1 MTTRRS
7 IKYRYLKTK
16 MALSQTVQS
25 ILDINRK
32 RRFVREGTDGK
43 AALDEELKVL
53 NAVAE
58 NLAMALRNYELQMK
72 EAPAGLAPIID
83 ATSTPSNHRVDKL

>member
-1 MTTRRS
+1 MTTRRT

-32 RRFVREGTDGK
+32 RRFVQEGSTGK
-43 AALDEELKVL
+43 AALEEELKVL

-58 NLAMALRNYELQMK
+58 NHAMALRNYESQLSGPDQ
-72 EAPAGLAPIID
+72 PLATVVSANPPVTSVPI
-83 ATSTPSNHRVDKL
+83 SKV

>member
-1 MTTRRS
+1 MSTRKN

-16 MALSQTVQS
+16 IALSQTVQS

-32 RRFVREGTDGK
+32 RRFSGPDEHKREE
-43 AALDEELKVL
+43 LNEELKVL

-58 NLAMALRNYELQMK
+58 NQARQLKTFEFRMRQ
-72 EAPAGLAPIID
+72 
-83 ATSTPSNHRVDKL
+83 

>member
-1 MTTRRS
+1 MSTRRN

-16 MALSQTVQS
+16 MALGQTVQS

-32 RRFVREGTDGK
+32 RKILMEDKVKREQ
-43 AALDEELKVL
+43 LREELRVL

-58 NLAMALRNYELQMK
+58 NQAARLRTMEIKMAK
-72 EAPAGLAPIID
+72 AEA
-83 ATSTPSNHRVDKL
+83 

>member
-1 MTTRRS
+1 MSTRRN

-16 MALSQTVQS
+16 IALSQTVQS

-32 RRFVREGTDGK
+32 RRFFGQDEHKREE
-43 AALDEELKVL
+43 LNEELKVL

-58 NLAMALRNYELQMK
+58 NQARRLKTFEFRMRQ
-72 EAPAGLAPIID
+72 
-83 ATSTPSNHRVDKL
+83 

>member
-1 MTTRRS
+1 MSTRRN

-16 MALSQTVQS
+16 MALGQTVQS

-32 RRFVREGTDGK
+32 RKVLMEDKARREQ
-43 AALDEELKVL
+43 LREELRVL

-58 NLAMALRNYELQMK
+58 NQAARLRTMEMKMAK
-72 EAPAGLAPIID
+72 AEA
-83 ATSTPSNHRVDKL
+83 

>member
-1 MTTRRS
+1 MTTRRT

-16 MALSQTVQS
+16 MALSQTVQA

-32 RRFVREGTDGK
+32 RRFFQDDQKGK
-43 AALDEELKVL
+43 KELDEELKVL

-58 NLAMALRNYELQMK
+58 NHARVLKSYEMQLSSNDPVVSPVTIPNLQ
-72 EAPAGLAPIID
+72 ANQ
-83 ATSTPSNHRVDKL
+83 S

>member
-1 MTTRRS
+1 MSTRRN

-16 MALSQTVQS
+16 MALGQTVQS

-32 RRFVREGTDGK
+32 RKVLMEDKARREQ
-43 AALDEELKVL
+43 LREELRVL

-58 NLAMALRNYELQMK
+58 NQAARLRTMEIKMAK
-72 EAPAGLAPIID
+72 AEA
-83 ATSTPSNHRVDKL
+83 